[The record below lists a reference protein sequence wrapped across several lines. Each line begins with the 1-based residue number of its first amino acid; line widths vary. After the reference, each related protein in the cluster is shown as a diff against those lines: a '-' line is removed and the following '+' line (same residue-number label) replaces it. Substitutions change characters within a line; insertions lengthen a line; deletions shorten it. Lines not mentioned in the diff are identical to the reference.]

1 MSNKIDNKIS
11 EIDARN
17 KRVEMDKKWET
28 SLTRKLT
35 IAIVTYGVASLYMSV
50 FLNDPHWYL
59 GAFIPTGGYVLSTL
73 SLPFVRKLWQKD
85 A

>member
-1 MSNKIDNKIS
+1 
-11 EIDARN
+11 
-17 KRVEMDKKWET
+17 
-28 SLTRKLT
+28 
-35 IAIVTYGVASLYMSV
+35 V